1 MRWVLIAYRHS
12 LCIIVIR
19 WFSCSSFVISL
30 ELEFAWKKFGLHVVF
45 SINLSNVNNKPG
57 KKNTTNRNA
66 SNAPRPSKSPIDETI
81 GSVDVHD
88 KIKPTLDKIDADTP
102 IEKIFS
108 SMVFFTAASA
118 LISLRRYV

>member
-1 MRWVLIAYRHS
+1 SS
-12 LCIIVIR
+12 LPFYHFYQVV
-19 WFSCSSFVISL
+19 FFSSFVISL

-45 SINLSNVNNKPG
+45 SINLSNVNNTTG

-66 SNAPRPSKSPIDETI
+66 SKAPRPSKSPIDATI

>member
-1 MRWVLIAYRHS
+1 FSYSS
-12 LCIIVIR
+12 L
-19 WFSCSSFVISL
+19 VISL
-30 ELEFAWKKFGLHVVF
+30 ELEFACKKFGIHVEF
-45 SINLSNVNNKPG
+45 SINLSNVNNKPS
-57 KKNTTNRNA
+57 KKNTTNRSA